1 MRENLRA
8 TKFKDGTSLVYQRS
22 ATDDQKNQT
31 LYLNEYSTGT
41 QYQKVAMYDYYKKD
55 DSFDVESQS
64 DEVKKRYGLHYNFSA
79 VAGDYDPYVQNL
91 GAGYNILSQDIEG
104 QTNNSLCPMGGI
116 FLQVLRMVYLVIIMQ
131 TWNTLIIF
139 SVLTG
144 GI

>member
-22 ATDDQKNQT
+22 ATDDQKSQT
-31 LYLNEYSTGT
+31 VYLNEYSTGT
-41 QYQKVAMYDYYKKD
+41 QYQKAAMYDYYKKD

-91 GAGYNILSQDIEG
+91 GSDYNILSQDIEG
-104 QTNNSLCPMGGI
+104 QTNNSLCPEGRSEERRVGKECRSRWFYAWCIWKLLCRHGI
-116 FLQVLRMVYLVIIMQ
+116 Y
-131 TWNTLIIF
+131 
-139 SVLTG
+139 
-144 GI
+144 